1 MRRSELSVALIS
13 DGLTAACLSKEC
25 RIHALTPLNYKW
37 VLRLQKPDL
46 LFVESAWEGH
56 RRRWRY
62 KVASY
67 PGVRGHN
74 NKKLDKVV
82 SYARDCGIPTV
93 FWNKEDGVHFDRFI
107 ESARLFDHIFT
118 VDENCIDKYKRIVG
132 EKATVDRL
140 MFPVQPATHFFRGF
154 DFKHNKANFVG
165 SYSQKIHETRRNW
178 QNLFFSA
185 CAGSGVETVV
195 YDRNSGRSSPN
206 YRYPEFN
213 GLEVRA
219 AIPHSDTAQVYRD
232 YLISLNVN
240 TIEDSPTMYSRRLVE
255 ILACGGIAVTNAT
268 AAVDRYFSE
277 YCHVVRDHAQAAE
290 LFARLKKGPSAHDLD
305 RAAAGARYVLEEHT
319 WSRRLDDVRKVAG
332 L

>member
-1 MRRSELSVALIS
+1 MRKSELSIALIS
-13 DGLTAACLSKEC
+13 DSLTAACLSKEC
-25 RIHALTPLNYKW
+25 RILALTPLNYKW

-56 RRRWRY
+56 RRRWQY

-67 PGVRGHN
+67 PGHRDHN
-74 NKKLDKVV
+74 NKKLLKVV

-118 VDENCIDKYKRIVG
+118 VDDNCIDKYKLIVG

-140 MFPVQPATHFFRGF
+140 MFPVQTETHFFRGF
-154 DFKHNKANFVG
+154 DFKFHHANFVG
-165 SYSQKIHETRRNW
+165 SYSRKIHESRRNW
-178 QNLFFSA
+178 QDLLFSA
-185 CAGSGVETVV
+185 CADAGVKTVV
-195 YDRNSGRSSPN
+195 YDRNSGRNSPN
-206 YRYPEFN
+206 YRYPDFD

-219 AIPHSDTAQVYRD
+219 AIPHSDTAHVYRD

-240 TIEDSPTMYSRRLVE
+240 TIEDSPSMYSRRLVE
-255 ILACGGIAVTNAT
+255 ILACGGIAVTNPT
-268 AAVDRYFSE
+268 TAVDRYFSD
-277 YCHVVRDHAQAAE
+277 YCHVIRDRAE
-290 LFARLKKGPSAHDLD
+290 ATDLFARLKKGPSAHDLE
-305 RAAAGARYVLEEHT
+305 RAEAGARYVLTEHT
-319 WSRRLDDVRKVAG
+319 WSQRLNDVRKVVG